1 MIFVCYTRTVG
12 SMNCCLEDVY
22 LFIEMTT
29 SRVKVTVLAG
39 DEDTVLARST
49 YRLAD
54 VSTVVVLKEELKE
67 NQCEG
72 SIYFRDKSAHELIK
86 IVKIN

>member
-1 MIFVCYTRTVG
+1 
-12 SMNCCLEDVY
+12 
-22 LFIEMTT
+22 MTT

-39 DEDTVLARST
+39 DEDTVLTRIT

-67 NQCEG
+67 NHGEG
-72 SIYFRDKSAHELIK
+72 SIYFRDKGAFILFYEDCERK
-86 IVKIN
+86 FQIN